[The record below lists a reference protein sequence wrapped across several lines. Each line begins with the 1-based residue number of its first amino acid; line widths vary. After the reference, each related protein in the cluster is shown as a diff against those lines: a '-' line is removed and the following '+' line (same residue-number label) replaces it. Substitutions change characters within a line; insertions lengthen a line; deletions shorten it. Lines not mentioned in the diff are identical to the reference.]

1 MTSDHA
7 SSITKLN
14 IGRIPPL
21 STTMLE
27 LLQQLNSGEAAAADL
42 ENIIRKD
49 ANTAATILKIANSPF
64 YGLNKKIQSVRDA
77 CVLLGFNNLRNIV
90 YATAM
95 ETFLDN
101 TSLLSIKES
110 LRQHTLATAIIAVQL
125 GRLIRFEEST
135 GYTLGLLHEL
145 GKQITLTAAPERF
158 LQYIE
163 KAKYDREG
171 ALDDIASMC
180 TIGEMVA
187 KSWHLPDSFISC
199 IRFYHNPEKSSP
211 THRIPILLI
220 HSSHLLANRA
230 GHISPGE
237 DSLPASDDQLMQT
250 LHQLGITLELD
261 DIDALVK
268 PALNEHLH

>member
-1 MTSDHA
+1 MTPDHA
-7 SSITKLN
+7 SSRTKLN

-21 STTMLE
+21 STTMLD
-27 LLQQLNSGEAAAADL
+27 LLQQLNSGESGAADL

-64 YGLNKKIQSVRDA
+64 YGLNKKIQNVRDA

-125 GRLIRFEEST
+125 GRLLRLEEST
-135 GYTLGLLHEL
+135 SYTLGLLHEL
-145 GKQITLTAAPERF
+145 GKQITLTASPERF
-158 LQYIE
+158 LQYID
-163 KAKYDREG
+163 KAKSDREG

-180 TIGEMVA
+180 TVGEMVA
-187 KSWHLPDSFISC
+187 QSWHLPDMFRSC
-199 IRFYHNPEKSSP
+199 IRYYQSPEKSSAAHR
-211 THRIPILLI
+211 THILLI

-230 GHISPGE
+230 GHASPGE
-237 DSLPASDDQLMQT
+237 DLLTISEDKLTET
-250 LHQLGITLELD
+250 LHQLGITLELNETFTLVQT
-261 DIDALVK
+261 ALS
-268 PALNEHLH
+268 EHLH